1 MHTIPTCH
9 HSAGSCTEPMSS
21 RPACCVVQLLQ
32 VSCRP
37 AQVVCLGVCVVWGCQ
52 RAQALLNKNI
62 SPRHVLHRINKAGDM
77 ISRRYNAG

>member
-1 MHTIPTCH
+1 M
-9 HSAGSCTEPMSS
+9 
-21 RPACCVVQLLQ
+21 
-32 VSCRP
+32 
-37 AQVVCLGVCVVWGCQ
+37 GVCVVWGCQ